1 MQSRRKPPC
10 SGYRIIF
17 LLCFLFVSTTVT
29 ARPFVLIL
37 SQDDLKD
44 GPVDDSFDDPSSVV
58 DWDEFGESDAEAAV
72 NSFLISKDSPVI
84 EPVRIHNGAE
94 ENKDAL
100 KKSRGEDDEDFL
112 ILEYQAQKGN
122 AAAMYK
128 IGIFYYFGLRGV
140 RRDHAKALSWF
151 SKAVDKGEAR
161 SMELLGEIYA
171 RGAGVKRNYTKALE
185 WLTLASKQQLYS
197 AYNGMGYLYVKGYG
211 VEQKN
216 YTKVSLL
223 KLRINI
229 VLPTSKNKHHEP
241 EVSLEVASLFLRGRG
256 KTVYILPSSDPT
268 LALLMVAYTE
278 YDNDDDE
285 VDKVGNFSFQCPVL
299 TPTNYPI
306 WNKYRSE
313 EEDNAAIAYLCQSLP
328 EDLITLK
335 STILISPVDETVLV
349 RKVLISLPGRLK
361 AYEERRSTK
370 TSNSN
375 SNQPLLSYQEWET
388 KRKLEKGY
396 GRGRGRGNGQDNLGR
411 TVVVDTQCFRC
422 DTFVHFSFVCLTRK
436 NETKAHLTQ
445 ATMAKTSQANADKL
459 VLLMAIADQ
468 MERELIYANED
479 KVFSDKYWSHGDVQ
493 YMWYIDTKAKNHMIR
508 NKSLFSTL
516 DTKIEGKAIFRDIL
530 SVEIEGKGSILLE
543 CKNGEQRHNEPEVS
557 LEATSQLLRG
567 ICKAVYML
575 ALLMVGYTEYND
587 NALWTQIV
595 IAIAKEYFEKAADN
609 EEAGG
614 HYNLGVM
621 HLKGIGVKKDVKRAC
636 KYFIVAANA
645 GQPKAFYQL
654 AKMFHTGIGLKKN
667 LPMATSLYKLVA
679 ERGPWSSLSRWA
691 LESYLKGE
699 IGKAFLLYSRMA
711 ELGYEVAQS
720 NAAWILDKYGESSM
734 CMGELGLC
742 TGAER
747 HQRAHALW
755 WQASEQGNEHAALLI
770 GDAYYYGR
778 GTERDYERAA
788 EAYMHA
794 KSQSNAQAM
803 FNLGYMHEHG
813 QGLPLD
819 LHLAK
824 RYYDQ
829 ALEVD
834 AAAKLPVM
842 LALASLW
849 VRRNYADTF
858 LVDIIDSLPSVFPKA
873 DEWIKNVIM
882 EEGNA
887 TILALFVCLLTVL
900 FLRERQRRHAAPP
913 PQPNDNIV
921 N

>member
-1 MQSRRKPPC
+1 MRSRRKPPC
-10 SGYRIIF
+10 AAHLIILILCS
-17 LLCFLFVSTTVT
+17 LLLSTRVT
-29 ARPFVLIL
+29 ARPFVLVL

-44 GPVDDSFDDPSSVV
+44 GPVDESPDDPSSVA
-58 DWDEFGESDAEAAV
+58 DWDEFGESDARSDDDLDPGSWRPIFEPDESNSNSAEEFPINPQLEEYYSSVRKMVAAVSDGGRAMEDVASEIESAAATGNPHAQSLLGFLYNTGMARERSGAKAFMYHHFAADSGNMQSKLALAYTYSRQDVHDKAVILYAELAEAAV

-84 EPVRIHNGAE
+84 EPVRIHSGAE
-94 ENKDAL
+94 ENKEAL
-100 KKSRGEDDEDFL
+100 RKSRGEEDEDFQ

-122 AAAMYK
+122 AVAMYK

-140 RRDHAKALSWF
+140 RRDHAKALWWF
-151 SKAVDKGEAR
+151 SKAVDKGEPR

-185 WLTLASKQQLYS
+185 WLTLASKQKLYS

-216 YTKVSLL
+216 YTK
-223 KLRINI
+223 
-229 VLPTSKNKHHEP
+229 
-241 EVSLEVASLFLRGRG
+241 
-256 KTVYILPSSDPT
+256 
-268 LALLMVAYTE
+268 
-278 YDNDDDE
+278 
-285 VDKVGNFSFQCPVL
+285 
-299 TPTNYPI
+299 
-306 WNKYRSE
+306 
-313 EEDNAAIAYLCQSLP
+313 
-328 EDLITLK
+328 
-335 STILISPVDETVLV
+335 
-349 RKVLISLPGRLK
+349 
-361 AYEERRSTK
+361 
-370 TSNSN
+370 
-375 SNQPLLSYQEWET
+375 
-388 KRKLEKGY
+388 
-396 GRGRGRGNGQDNLGR
+396 
-411 TVVVDTQCFRC
+411 
-422 DTFVHFSFVCLTRK
+422 
-436 NETKAHLTQ
+436 
-445 ATMAKTSQANADKL
+445 
-459 VLLMAIADQ
+459 
-468 MERELIYANED
+468 
-479 KVFSDKYWSHGDVQ
+479 
-493 YMWYIDTKAKNHMIR
+493 
-508 NKSLFSTL
+508 
-516 DTKIEGKAIFRDIL
+516 
-530 SVEIEGKGSILLE
+530 
-543 CKNGEQRHNEPEVS
+543 
-557 LEATSQLLRG
+557 
-567 ICKAVYML
+567 
-575 ALLMVGYTEYND
+575 
-587 NALWTQIV
+587 
-595 IAIAKEYFEKAADN
+595 AKEYFEKAAEN

-621 HLKGIGVKKDVKRAC
+621 YLKGIGVKKDVKLAC

-691 LESYLKGE
+691 LEAYLKGE

-720 NAAWILDKYGESSM
+720 NAAWILDKFGEASM
-734 CMGELGLC
+734 CMGESGFC
-742 TGAER
+742 TDAER
-747 HQRAHALW
+747 HQRAHSLW

-778 GTERDYERAA
+778 GTERDYDRAA
-788 EAYMHA
+788 DAYMHA

-829 ALEVD
+829 ALEID
-834 AAAKLPVM
+834 PAAKLPVM

-849 VRRNYADTF
+849 VRRNYANSF
-858 LVDIIDSLPSVFPKA
+858 MVDLIDSLPGVYPKA
-873 DEWIKNVIM
+873 DEWIKNVVM

-900 FLRERQRRHAAPP
+900 YLRERQRRQAAPGGGGGGGGGVAPP
-913 PQPNDNIV
+913 PLRPNDNGAPLV